1 MEPGSVQAGENID
14 QNKKGRDSEDRCNG
28 ARQVCKP
35 IRHGPHPRGHPVAH
49 EQCQSAY
56 PVAAPSR
63 TDRFFSQGLVAFR
76 EHMTIEG
83 WRAGSYRAFFFKRA
97 RVRFTVR

>member
-1 MEPGSVQAGENID
+1 MPWNRRIAEEAAGIAASRTRSSPTLLIHAAN
-14 QNKKGRDSEDRCNG
+14 S
-28 ARQVCKP
+28 
-35 IRHGPHPRGHPVAH
+35 VAH

-56 PVAAPSR
+56 PGAAHSR
-63 TDRFFSQGLVAFR
+63 TDRVFSQGLVPFR

>member
-1 MEPGSVQAGENID
+1 MSPFNALEPTYRRRSSRYRSVAHPFFPD
-14 QNKKGRDSEDRCNG
+14 
-28 ARQVCKP
+28 AL
-35 IRHGPHPRGHPVAH
+35 HPRGHPVAH

>member
-1 MEPGSVQAGENID
+1 MPWNPRIAEEAAGI
-14 QNKKGRDSEDRCNG
+14 
-28 ARQVCKP
+28 
-35 IRHGPHPRGHPVAH
+35 
-49 EQCQSAY
+49 
-56 PVAAPSR
+56 AASR
-63 TDRFFSQGLVAFR
+63 TRSSPTLFIHAAIPLRMRSANPNTPSQRIPEPTASSRKVVPFR

>member
-1 MEPGSVQAGENID
+1 MPWNRRIAEEAAGIAAPRTRSFPTLLIHAAIPLRMSSAN
-14 QNKKGRDSEDRCNG
+14 
-28 ARQVCKP
+28 
-35 IRHGPHPRGHPVAH
+35 PHT
-49 EQCQSAY
+49 
-56 PVAAPSR
+56 PVAAHSR
-63 TDRFFSQGLVAFR
+63 TDRVFSQGLVPFR